1 MKIKHT
7 LIALALT
14 AACGQSLAASP
25 VASWQGGLPPLGENR
40 IVGLWRVAATIA
52 PCQGGPAKSFSALI
66 AVHAGGTFT
75 STDNNPVPSN
85 GPAQGVWK
93 YLGQNHYA
101 MRMQFF
107 SFAPTGANVGSA
119 DIRQDTTLEWRGN
132 TYASI
137 VDARV
142 LDTRGNLLVEL
153 CGTTQGTRV
162 PLN

>member
-7 LIALALT
+7 FIALALT

-25 VASWQGGLPPLGENR
+25 ATSWQGGLPPLGENR

-119 DIRQDTTLEWRGN
+119 DIRQDTTLDWRGN
-132 TYASI
+132 AYTST
-137 VDARV
+137 VDALR
-142 LDTRGNLLVEL
+142 LDTHGNVLVEL
-153 CGTTQGTRV
+153 CGTSQGTRV